1 MKKLVQVSVPKTKA
15 ELLHALSGTS
25 VKRLRVDVVQGAK
38 LDDSTLKTVVD
49 WRRGRNRVLIVVL
62 DLGVDQ

>member
-1 MKKLVQVSVPKTKA
+1 MKQLVQVSVPKTKA
-15 ELLHALSGTS
+15 ELLRALSGTS